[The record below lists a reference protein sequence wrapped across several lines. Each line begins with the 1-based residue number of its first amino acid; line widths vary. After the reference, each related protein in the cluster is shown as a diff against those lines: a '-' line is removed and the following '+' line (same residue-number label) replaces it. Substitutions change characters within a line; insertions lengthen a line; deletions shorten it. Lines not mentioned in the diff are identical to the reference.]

1 MKRVVKKL
9 AVIGQGLIGSSIT
22 RAVYKNA
29 AAEEIAVTDVSEEV
43 RLRVKELGIGQSRVY
58 ESAAEAAVDADLVI
72 ACVPVGQLGKVAAD
86 IAGSIKPGAI
96 VSDVGSVKSAAI
108 GDMQPHLDKGV
119 HLVPAHPLA
128 GTEFYGPDSGMPR
141 LFEDKW
147 CILTPTEG
155 CDPQAVETTRKFW
168 KALGSHVEIMS
179 ADRHDHVLSIT
190 SHLPQLIAYSIFH
203 TALRYEEE
211 AQAEVIKYS
220 AGGFRDFTRI
230 ASSNPS
236 MWRDIFLMN
245 KKPCLESL
253 RQFIADLEACADAIE
268 KDDGKRL
275 LEFFSTSR
283 TTRRKVIEKEH
294 VSVLAS
300 RKNKGKKI
308 PRLSRPYA
316 SDED

>member
-1 MKRVVKKL
+1 MKRIVKKL

-22 RAVYKNA
+22 RAVYKNG
-29 AAEEIAVTDVSEEV
+29 AAEEIAVTDLSDDV
-43 RLRVKELGIGQSRVY
+43 RQRVKELGIGQSRVCAT
-58 ESAAEAAVDADLVI
+58 AAEAAIDADLVI
-72 ACVPVGQLGKVAAD
+72 ACVPVGQLGEVAAE
-86 IAGSIKPGAI
+86 IASSLKPGAI
-96 VSDVGSVKSAAI
+96 VSDVGSVKRTAI
-108 GDMQPHLDKGV
+108 GDMQPHLAKGV

-128 GTEFYGPDSGMPR
+128 GTEFHGPDSGKPR

-147 CILTPTEG
+147 CILTPAED
-155 CDPQAVETTRKFW
+155 CDPQAVETMSKFW
-168 KALGSHVEIMS
+168 QALGSHVETMS
-179 ADRHDHVLSIT
+179 ADRHDRVLSMT

-211 AQAEVIKYS
+211 TQAEVIKYS

-245 KKPCLESL
+245 KEPCLASL
-253 RQFIADLEACADAIE
+253 KSFMADLQDCADAIE
-268 KDDGKRL
+268 KEDGERL
-275 LEFFSTSR
+275 LEIFSTSR

-300 RKNKGKKI
+300 RKNKGRKV
-308 PRLSRPYA
+308 PRLLRPYA